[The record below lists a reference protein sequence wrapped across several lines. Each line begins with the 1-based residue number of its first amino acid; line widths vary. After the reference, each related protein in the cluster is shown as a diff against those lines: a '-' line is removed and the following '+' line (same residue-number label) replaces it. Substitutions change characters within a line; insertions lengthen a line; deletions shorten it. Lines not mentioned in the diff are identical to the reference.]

1 VTFVADN
8 DTDVVVG
15 SLATASDSAAESEEA
30 KSALPA

>member
-8 DTDVVVG
+8 ATVVVVG
-15 SLATASDSAAESEEA
+15 SLAAASDLAAEMEEA